1 MLLKPYRITFLLIM
15 AMLCLVTA
23 RAACALAPAGAVIL
37 NQAEAAYFDTEL
49 GEPVKVLSN
58 QSSVRVAAVYVP
70 VLSQDQQVQTAPGTT
85 VSFIHH
91 VFNRGNITD
100 SYRLAVTACVA
111 GEATCDVMGRV
122 TILGVYPY
130 DGRLPNQGALPVE
143 NTGMMGPGESRAL
156 VVMARLS
163 GTIAAGD
170 SFTLSVSAQSTGDE
184 DRVSINHDR
193 ITAGRQSVLIRK
205 SSLLSITDPRY
216 TDIGDIHY
224 DLSLTNN
231 GDIALPERTFMV
243 DGHEQQG
250 VLLEDRIPANTRFS
264 QVDDDYAPRQAQP
277 VVRLPNGQ
285 WVRYDSLGYDPDD
298 ITRVGLLLP
307 SNDFQPGMSAR
318 LGFNVFVNALKVTTT
333 IRNRAGIDLEGDGRY
348 DFESNETADKVNPGY
363 HIPEGVPF
371 VRFMEPRD
379 HHVDPTF
386 ISPLKPSTHY
396 FLPDHLEG
404 GPRVH
409 EDVFLDFHAPHLNTS
424 TEDDEIVEVLVV
436 SGKTGDRVRVMLRE
450 TGLNTG
456 EFRSLSPLR
465 LSTRESGN
473 NQLCTT
479 SDKQPDYSQPAQ
491 SCRLKSIS
499 GDRIKVSYLDNE
511 HHQTYSSEANVSSI
525 GLVFDSGT
533 LLPVAGAKVS
543 FYDGQ
548 DLPAVDPVS
557 GSPLPVTVTDEDG
570 HYLYPRM
577 REGYY
582 YIRVEPPKGYL
593 FPSLSRPEDY
603 TGLRVMQASYGKHG
617 FTGVSK
623 TMSENARTYAAFA
636 APEPEDGM
644 FPYNSQSPMV
654 SFDVPL
660 DLMQPEN
667 VGKDLILEK
676 VALQNTVAPGEMVG
690 YKLTITN
697 NSKQSLYNLRI
708 HDHLPYGFKY
718 AHGSVRINGQ
728 AATEPDGAPGPELTF
743 ILNQS
748 KLRELT
754 QQQKWEITYVLKA
767 GAGAVDG
774 DGINTAWGEGRNTA
788 GLPVKS
794 NDARAQV
801 TVQMDGVLSDKAIL
815 FGKLYVDGNGNGIQD
830 EGEWPLG
837 GVRLYME
844 DGTWV
849 ITDENGQYSLMG
861 LKPGTHVLKV
871 DPVTLPDG
879 LVLKPLDNRNAAD
892 GNSRFVDLSP
902 GDFHRADFAAQ
913 CPEKDAE
920 SIFAQIK
927 ARNAAINGDWLLDEA
942 AQYSRSSHNTEQA
955 DNIGD
960 LSNGVVSGPQKNDNE
975 GNTSAVSP
983 SITKAGKT
991 PAVAEAPLAKMPLA
1005 QDAVSSITRQ
1015 QALDGT
1021 WLWPQGT
1028 LADGRFMVV
1037 VRGGVTPTLYV
1048 NDQPIGTDRLGEQLM
1063 NNREQAQL
1071 LAWYGV
1077 PMAEGENRVEVRATD
1092 MFGNERVLAK
1102 GTFNNAGLA
1111 ETLVLEPVKETL
1123 PADEGRSLLPV
1134 NVRLLDRNGLPARGV
1149 YFVTLDSSA
1158 GQWQEPDVQDQELGH
1173 QIRIEQGEALVHLR
1187 SGATAGPVKLRAT
1200 TNDLKAEAEIT
1211 QIAAPRPL
1219 VAVGLVDVTTSK
1231 GRVNSKGRTPSELDA
1246 ITDGFD
1252 MGKRTAFFVKGE
1264 VAKESQL
1271 TLSYDS
1277 DKDKDQELFR
1287 DVDPD
1292 DYYPITGDASQKGY
1306 EAQSRSKLYA
1316 KLEKGRS
1323 SIMWGDYQT
1332 DSNAPEQD
1340 LARIQRTLTGINAI
1354 YDDGITRLQGF
1365 GARPEDMHRSEIIT
1379 PDGTAMNYRLQG
1391 APIVRNSDVVVLE
1404 VWSRDNPGL
1413 MLSTETLSR
1422 GRDYTLDEFSGY
1434 LKFSEPMHSQDEKGN
1449 PQRIR
1454 VSYDVEGDGTAYTV
1468 AGVRAEQKLND
1479 QVRVGVS
1486 HTRDEHKTE
1495 GKNIS
1500 GAWVEY
1506 KPTDK
1511 TTVTVSGATLDKT
1524 GKPEATSTTDQTT
1537 TPDHGN
1543 AYRVKINQQWTDNG
1557 QTELTWARADTGY
1570 DNSAGGVSSGRE
1582 ESRLEHKQRLND
1594 SLDLRAEAETSRSL
1608 DNSTNS
1614 DGSGEGSSVG
1624 LSLDK
1629 RLSDAWTLTG
1639 GSRYIRQKGD
1649 EDAEYATGL
1658 VGVGKQYQLLG
1669 KNASTKVEYEHALT
1683 NSRWRTVMESDWQV
1697 HEKVSL
1703 YGRYERDENLSP
1715 VSNGEDRNSFALG
1728 VKSDWLP
1735 NTRTYSEYRMRGATD
1750 GGNLE
1755 WVNGA
1760 DTRLE
1765 VEKGLSLTPSVE
1777 WIQTVHE
1784 KNKDNRNDGLALSLG
1799 IQDKRRKNQRA
1810 TGRVEYRHGEQQN
1823 YYGLD
1828 GAVARRLDLDWSGLV
1843 REEFRL
1849 ELPRDGGSRTLKH
1862 AMTLGLARRPRRDNR
1877 QHGLYLYQWKEE
1889 RGENPADDRTVHLIS
1904 THQNRQ
1910 VARDLVWSG
1919 RIGSK
1924 WVKTSLDDYSY
1935 STQTWV
1941 ADTRLTWDIDRRWD
1955 MDFRAGLLAVD
1966 GMTSRRWSA
1975 GIGVHYLVVRNLRVG
1990 AYYNVVGFTDDDLD
2004 SEKYNAKGLHLSLQ
2018 FKFDESLFDWFAA

>member
-1 MLLKPYRITFLLIM
+1 MLFKPYRMTLLLMM

-23 RAACALAPAGAVIL
+23 RAACALAPAGTVIL

-49 GEPVKVLSN
+49 GQPVKVLSN
-58 QSSVRVAAVYVP
+58 PSTVRVAAVHVP

-91 VFNRGNITD
+91 VFNRGNIED
-100 SYRLAVTACVA
+100 SYRLDVTACVTGSA
-111 GEATCDVMGRV
+111 SCDVGGRI
-122 TILGVYPY
+122 TILGVFSY
-130 DGRLPNQGALPVE
+130 DDRLPTPE
-143 NTGMMGPGESRAL
+143 ESPIHTTDMMKPGESRAL
-156 VVMARLS
+156 IVMARVS
-163 GTIAAGD
+163 ATVAAND
-170 SFTLSVSAQSTGDE
+170 SFTLSVSARSEADDHKVST
-184 DRVSINHDR
+184 NHDR

-205 SSLLSITDPRY
+205 NSLQSITDPRY
-216 TDIGDIHY
+216 SDIGDIHY

-231 GDIALPERTFMV
+231 GDIALPERTLVV
-243 DGHEQQG
+243 DGQEQQG
-250 VLLEDRIPANTRFS
+250 ILLEDRIPANTRLS
-264 QVDDDYAPRQAQP
+264 RVDDDYAPRQAHP
-277 VVRLPNGQ
+277 VVRLPNGR
-285 WVRYDSLGYDPDD
+285 WVRYDSPDYDPTD

-307 SNDFQPGMSAR
+307 ASAFQPGMSAR
-318 LGFNVFVNALKVTTT
+318 LGFNVIINQLTVTTV
-333 IRNRAGIDLEGDGRY
+333 IRNRAGIDTEGDGRY
-348 DFESNETADKVNPGY
+348 DFESNETADKIRPGY
-363 HIPEGVPF
+363 HVNGGDPRVM
-371 VRFMEPRD
+371 FMEPRD
-379 HHVDPTF
+379 RHVDPTF
-386 ISPLKPSTHY
+386 DSSFQASTHY
-396 FLPDHLEG
+396 FLPDHIEG
-404 GPRVH
+404 GAHVH
-409 EDVFLDFHAPHLNTS
+409 EDVFVTFKAPHLNTT
-424 TEDDEIVEVLVV
+424 TEEDEIVEVLVV
-436 SGKTGDRVRVMLRE
+436 SGKTGDRVRVLLRE
-450 TGLNTG
+450 TGVNTG
-456 EFRSLSPLR
+456 EFRSVSPLR
-465 LSTRESGN
+465 LSTSESGS

-479 SDKQPDYSQPAQ
+479 PSQQPDYSQPAPV
-491 SCRLKSIS
+491 CRLKSMA
-499 GDRIKVSYLDNE
+499 GDRIKVSYHDSE
-511 HHQTYSSEANVSSI
+511 HYKTYSREANVSTI

-533 LLPVAGAKVS
+533 LAPVKGAKVA
-543 FYDGQ
+543 FYDIDDQ
-548 DLPAVDPVS
+548 PAVDPVS
-557 GSPLPVTVTDEDG
+557 GSLLPASVTDDKG
-570 HYLYPRM
+570 HYLYPRLQ
-577 REGYY
+577 EGMY
-582 YIRVEPPKGYL
+582 YIQVDPPSNSGYQ
-593 FPSLSRPEDY
+593 FPSSTEPESY
-603 TGLRVMQASYGKHG
+603 SGLHVVKASYGKAGHPRTIEETG
-617 FTGVSK
+617 RVQAYSARMLPVPEGAFPFTS
-623 TMSENARTYAAFA
+623 N
-636 APEPEDGM
+636 EPLQG
-644 FPYNSQSPMV
+644 
-654 SFDVPL
+654 FDVPL
-660 DLMQPEN
+660 DAGGS
-667 VGKDLILEK
+667 VGNQSLTLDKA
-676 VALQNTVAPGEMVG
+676 ALQNTVAPGEMVG
-690 YKLTITN
+690 YKLIVTN
-697 NSKQSLYNLRI
+697 NAKQSLYNLRI
-708 HDHLPYGFKY
+708 HDRLPYGFKY
-718 AHGSVRINGQ
+718 ARGSVRINGQ
-728 AATEPDGAPGPELTF
+728 PAAEPEGVPGPELTF
-743 ILNQS
+743 VLNQS
-748 KLRELT
+748 QLRELAP
-754 QQQKWEITYVLKA
+754 QQQWEITYVLKA

-774 DGINTAWGEGRNTA
+774 DGINTAWGEGRDMS
-788 GLPVKS
+788 GLSVRS

-879 LVLKPLDNRNAAD
+879 LVLKPLDNRNGAD

-913 CPEKDAE
+913 CPEKDAKA
-920 SIFAQIK
+920 IFAQIK
-927 ARNAAINGDWLLDEA
+927 ARNASINGDWLLDEA
-942 AQYSRSSHNTEQA
+942 AQYSRSSHNAEQA

-960 LSNGVVSGPQKNDNE
+960 LSNGVVRGPKKTDSD
-975 GNTSAVSP
+975 TASSP
-983 SITKAGKT
+983 SAQSVSTAGKT
-991 PAVAEAPLAKMPLA
+991 PDTVEPLAKMPPA
-1005 QDAVSSITRQ
+1005 KEAVSSITRQ
-1015 QALDGT
+1015 QAVDGT
-1021 WLWPQGT
+1021 WLWPEGT
-1028 LADGRFMVV
+1028 QADGRFMVV
-1037 VRGGVTPTLYV
+1037 VRAGVTPTLYV
-1048 NDQPIGTDRLGEQLM
+1048 NDQPVGADRLGEQLM

-1077 PMAEGENRVEVRATD
+1077 PMKEGENHLEVRATD
-1092 MFGNERVLAK
+1092 FFGNERVLAK
-1102 GTFNNAGLA
+1102 GVFNNAGLA
-1111 ETLVLEPVKETL
+1111 ERLVLEPARDTL

-1134 NVRLLDRNGLPARGV
+1134 KVRLLDRNGLPARGV

-1158 GQWQEPDVQDQELGH
+1158 GQWQEKDVQDQEPGH

-1187 SGATAGPVKLRAT
+1187 SGATAGPVKLRAS
-1200 TNDLKAEAEIT
+1200 TNDLKADAEVT

-1219 VAVGLVDVTTSK
+1219 VAVGLVDISASK
-1231 GRVNSKGRTPSELDA
+1231 GKVNSKGRTPSEIDG

-1252 MGKRTAFFVKGE
+1252 TSKRTAFFVKGE
-1264 VAKESQL
+1264 VAKETQL

-1365 GARPEDMHRSEIIT
+1365 GARPEDMHRSEIIM

-1434 LKFSEPMHSQDEKGN
+1434 LKFSEPMHRQDEKGN

-1506 KPTDK
+1506 KPTEK

-1524 GKPEATSTTDQTT
+1524 GKPETTSTTDQTT

-1543 AYRVKINQQWTDNG
+1543 AYRVKINQQWTSNG
-1557 QTELTWARADTGY
+1557 ETELTWARADAGY

-1614 DGSGEGSSVG
+1614 SGSGEGSSVG
-1624 LSLDK
+1624 LSFDK
-1629 RLSDAWTLTG
+1629 RLPDAWTLTG
-1639 GSRYIRQKGD
+1639 GSRYISQKGD
-1649 EDAEYATGL
+1649 EDAQYATGL

-1669 KNASTKVEYEHALT
+1669 KNASTNIEYEHALT
-1683 NSRWRTVMESDWQV
+1683 NARWRTVMESDWQV

-1765 VEKGLSLTPSVE
+1765 IEKGLSLTPSVE

-1828 GAVARRLDLDWSGLV
+1828 AAVARRLDLDWSGLV

-1849 ELPRDGGSRTLKH
+1849 ELPRDSGSRTLKH
-1862 AMTLGLARRPRRDNR
+1862 AMTLGLARRPRLDNR

-1910 VARDLVWSG
+1910 IARDLVWSG

-1924 WVKTSLDDYSY
+1924 WVKTSLDDYQY

-1941 ADTRLTWDIDRRWD
+1941 ADSRLTWDIDRRWD
-1955 MDFRAGLLAVD
+1955 MDLRAGVLAVD

-2018 FKFDESLFDWFAA
+2018 FKFDESLFDWFAS

>member
-1 MLLKPYRITFLLIM
+1 MLLKPYRMPLLLMM

-23 RAACALAPAGAVIL
+23 RVACALAPAGAVIL

-49 GEPVKVLSN
+49 GQPVKVLSN
-58 QSSVRVAAVYVP
+58 QSSVRVSAVYVP
-70 VLSQDQQVQTAPGTT
+70 VLSQDQKVQTAPGTT
-85 VSFIHH
+85 ISFIHH
-91 VFNRGNITD
+91 IFNRGNIAD
-100 SYRLAVTACVA
+100 SYRLGVSACVT
-111 GEATCDVMGRV
+111 GSVSCDVAGRITV
-122 TILGVYPY
+122 LGVFPY
-130 DGRLPNQGALPVE
+130 DEHLPNPEE
-143 NTGMMGPGESRAL
+143 NPINSTGLLNPGESRTL
-156 VVMARLS
+156 IVMARLS
-163 GTIAAGD
+163 STTVSND
-170 SFTLSVSAQSTGDE
+170 RFTLTVSAQSDGDE
-184 DRVSINHDR
+184 QQVSSNQDH
-193 ITAGRQSVLIRK
+193 ITVGQLSVLIRK
-205 SSLLSITDPRY
+205 NSILSITDPRY
-216 TDIGDIHY
+216 SDIGDIHY

-231 GDIALPERTFMV
+231 GDLDLSERTLV
-243 DGHEQQG
+243 IDGQEQKG
-250 VLLEDRIPANTRFS
+250 VLLEDRIPANTRLS
-264 QVDDDYAPRQAQP
+264 RVDDDFAPHQAQP
-277 VVRLPNGQ
+277 VVRLPGGQ
-285 WVRYDSLGYDPDD
+285 WVRYDSPEYNPDD
-298 ITRVGLLLP
+298 VTRVGLVL
-307 SNDFQPGMSAR
+307 SARDFQPGMSAR
-318 LGFNVFVNALKVTTT
+318 LGFNVIINALKATTT
-333 IRNRAGIDLEGDGRY
+333 IYNRAGIDLEGDGRY
-348 DFESNETADKVNPGY
+348 NFESNETADKVHPGY
-363 HIPEGVPF
+363 HTNGGDPRVT
-371 VRFMEPRD
+371 FMEPRD
-379 HHVDPTF
+379 RHVDPTF
-386 ISPLKPSTHY
+386 DSPLHPSTHY
-396 FLPDHLEG
+396 FLPDHIEG
-404 GPRVH
+404 GAHVH
-409 EDVFLDFHAPHLNTS
+409 EDVFVSFIAPHLNTS
-424 TEDDEIVEVLVV
+424 TEKAETVEVLVV

-450 TGLNTG
+450 TGLNSG
-456 EFRSLSPLR
+456 EFRSVSPLR
-465 LSTRESGN
+465 LSTRESGS
-473 NQLCTT
+473 NQLC
-479 SDKQPDYSQPAQ
+479 SAPGHKPDYSQPA
-491 SCRLKSIS
+491 SACRLKSIA
-499 GDRIKVSYLDNE
+499 GDRIKVSYIDNE
-511 HHQTYSSEANVSSI
+511 HHKTYTREANVSTI

-533 LLPVAGAKVS
+533 LFPVAGAKVS
-543 FYDGQ
+543 FYDI
-548 DLPAVDPVS
+548 DDKPAVDPVS
-557 GSPLPVTVTDEDG
+557 GIPLPVNVTDDDG

-577 REGYY
+577 KEGQY
-582 YIRVEPPKGYL
+582 YIRVEPPKGYH
-593 FPSLSRPEDY
+593 FPSHSRPEDY
-603 TGLRVMQASYGKHG
+603 TGLRVMQASYGKYG
-617 FTGVSK
+617 FSGVSK
-623 TMSENARTYAAFA
+623 RKSENARVYAAYT
-636 APEPEDGM
+636 APEPEEGI
-644 FPYNSQSPMV
+644 FAYSSQSPLV

-660 DLMQPEN
+660 DLMQPET
-667 VGKDLILEK
+667 VGKDLTLEK
-676 VALQNTVAPGEMVG
+676 AALQNTVAPGEMVG

-697 NSKQSLYNLRI
+697 NSKQPLYNLRI
-708 HDHLPYGFKY
+708 HDRLPYGFKY
-718 AHGSVRINGQ
+718 ARGSVRINGQ
-728 AATEPDGAPGPELTF
+728 PAAEPEGAPGPELTF

-748 KLRELT
+748 KLRELA

-830 EGEWPLG
+830 EGEWPIG

-879 LVLKPLDNRNAAD
+879 LVLTPLDNRNAAD
-892 GNSRFVDLSP
+892 GNSRFIDLSP

-913 CPEKDAE
+913 CPEDDAE
-920 SIFAQIK
+920 AIFAQIK
-927 ARNAAINGDWLLDEA
+927 ARNASINGDWLLDEA
-942 AQYSRSSHNTEQA
+942 AQYSRSSHNAEQA

-960 LSNGVVSGPQKNDNE
+960 LSNGVVRGPQKTDSE
-975 GNTSAVSP
+975 TQSSVTAQSP
-983 SITKAGKT
+983 STTGKAA
-991 PAVAEAPLAKMPLA
+991 AVFEPLAKMPLA
-1005 QDAVSSITRQ
+1005 KEAVSTITRQ
-1015 QALDGT
+1015 QAVDGT
-1021 WLWPQGT
+1021 WLWPMGAQ
-1028 LADGRFMVV
+1028 ADGRFMVV

-1048 NDQPIGTDRLGEQLM
+1048 NDQPVGTDRLGEQLM

-1077 PMAEGENRVEVRATD
+1077 PMAEGENRVEVRAMD

-1102 GTFNNAGLA
+1102 GLFNNAGLA

-1123 PADEGRSLLPV
+1123 PADEGRSVLPV
-1134 NVRLLDRNGLPARGV
+1134 KVRLLDRNGLPARGV

-1158 GQWQEPDVQDQELGH
+1158 GQWQEADVQDQEPGH
-1173 QIRIEQGEALVHLR
+1173 QIRIEQGETLVHLR
-1187 SGATAGPVKLRAT
+1187 SGATAGPVKLRAS
-1200 TNDLKAEAEIT
+1200 TNDLKADAEFT
-1211 QIAAPRPL
+1211 QVAAPRPL
-1219 VAVGLVDVTTSK
+1219 VAVGLVDITSSK
-1231 GRVNSKGRTPSELDA
+1231 GKINSKGRTPSEIDG

-1252 MGKRTAFFVKGE
+1252 TGKRTAFFVKGE
-1264 VAKESQL
+1264 VAKETQL

-1365 GARPEDMHRSEIIT
+1365 GARPEDMHRSEIIM

-1434 LKFSEPMHSQDEKGN
+1434 LKFSEPMHSQDDEGN

-1500 GAWVEY
+1500 GAWFEY
-1506 KPTDK
+1506 KPTEK

-1524 GKPEATSTTDQTT
+1524 GKPETTSTTDQTT

-1543 AYRVKINQQWTDNG
+1543 AYRVKVSQQWTSNG
-1557 QTELTWARADTGY
+1557 ETELTWARADAGY

-1614 DGSGEGSSVG
+1614 SGSGEGSSVG
-1624 LSLDK
+1624 LSFDK
-1629 RLSDAWTLTG
+1629 RLPDAWTLTG

-1649 EDAEYATGL
+1649 EDAQYATGL

-1862 AMTLGLARRPRRDNR
+1862 AMTLGLARRPRLDNR

-1955 MDFRAGLLAVD
+1955 MDFRAGVLAVD